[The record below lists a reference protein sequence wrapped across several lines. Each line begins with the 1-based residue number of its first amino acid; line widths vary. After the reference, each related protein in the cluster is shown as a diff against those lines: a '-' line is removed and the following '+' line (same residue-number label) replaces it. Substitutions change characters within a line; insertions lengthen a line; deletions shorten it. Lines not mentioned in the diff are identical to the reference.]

1 MAIWTAVIWF
11 IVRVPVLSEL
21 SAEVDP
27 RVSTE
32 RSCFTM
38 APAAASIWEPLDR
51 MAVSIAGSAVG
62 MAAIMNATAVR
73 KSSWSGTPRAI
84 PRTSDAVSANAART
98 RIWRVSPLIC
108 FVSGVSSA
116 GVAWSIPL
124 MLPTW
129 VSMPGRDDKDDAR
142 APRDLGVHERHV
154 HPVAEGGVGR
164 DRVHLLGRGH
174 ALARQRGLVDLEG
187 RGREDPGVGGD
198 EVARLEVDDVA
209 RDQLVH
215 REIDEIAVPPS
226 LRRDD
231 Q

>member
-32 RSCFTM
+32 RSCLTM

-73 KSSWSGTPRAI
+73 NSSWTGTPRAM
-84 PRTSDAVSANAART
+84 PRRIDAVSAKAART
-98 RIWRVSPLIC
+98 RIWRVSALIC

-116 GVAWSIPL
+116 TVAESIPL

-129 VSMPGRDDKDDAR
+129 VSMPGGDDEDDA
-142 APRDLGVHERHV
+142 
-154 HPVAEGGVGR
+154 GR
-164 DRVHLLGRGH
+164 
-174 ALARQRGLVDLEG
+174 
-187 RGREDPGVGGD
+187 PG
-198 EVARLEVDDVA
+198 
-209 RDQLVH
+209 
-215 REIDEIAVPPS
+215 
-226 LRRDD
+226 
-231 Q
+231 